1 MSAIADPHPFRLAV
15 EAKDAAAM
23 EAALHP
29 DVVFRSP
36 VVHRPYAG
44 REATMLLLR
53 NVVEVFED
61 FRYVDELRGERTLG
75 LVFEARV
82 GDRELQGWDY
92 LTLDDAG
99 LVTSFTV
106 MVRPLSGANAL
117 AQAMAARLEV
127 SEPKPAGAP

>member
-1 MSAIADPHPFRLAV
+1 MSAIAEPHPFRAAV
-15 EAKDAAAM
+15 EAKDPDAM

-36 VVHRPYAG
+36 VVYKPYAG

-61 FRYVDELRGERTLG
+61 FRYVDELRGEDSLA

-92 LTLDDAG
+92 LRLDADG
-99 LVTSFTV
+99 LVREFTV
-106 MVRPLSGANAL
+106 MVRPLSGAMAL
-117 AQAMAARLEV
+117 AEAMAARLG
-127 SEPKPAGAP
+127 AGA